1 MILKKINFEAEE
13 GQMESVWL
21 IDNDQYQ
28 MLVNF
33 AVNELMRRG
42 ILQVTEMQEQELLQS
57 GTDDEREEYLNYLE
71 GTDKKKMFQA

>member
-42 ILQVTEMQEQELLQS
+42 ILHVTEMQEQELLQS

>member
-42 ILQVTEMQEQELLQS
+42 ILHVAEMQEQELLQS
-57 GTDDEREEYLNYLE
+57 GTDDERGEYLNYLE

>member
-13 GQMESVWL
+13 GQMEAIWL
-21 IDNDQYQ
+21 IDNEQYQ

-42 ILQVTEMQEQELLQS
+42 IVQVQEMQEQELLQS
-57 GTDDEREEYLNYLE
+57 GTDEEREEYLNYLE
-71 GTDKKKMFQA
+71 TTDKKKMFQA